1 MRRWWTGAAALA
13 LLAPV
18 VGGCHRAGPAPHPH
32 YVLGPAWQGDVA
44 WFYPTESYSAVQTG
58 LAAIAPDRGGRLT
71 ADGET
76 YRPDALAAAH
86 QTLQLP
92 AVVRL
97 TNLDDGRQMLVR
109 LNDRGPASPA
119 RLVAVTPRVATL
131 LGLRDGTPVRL
142 EVMAEA
148 SHQAVDAVG
157 GGPRLAIATAPLE
170 AITAQALPP
179 LDGAAAGGV
188 RAGGVRAGGAGSGA
202 GTTVIGRPAAAD
214 AAPAADVVLPG
225 TVTRV
230 PVGPVRLML
239 RLGTFT
245 NPGPAG
251 VQAQHVPA
259 LSAYVVSHPSGRST
273 TYAVLAGPYPTA
285 RAAEAA
291 LDEALRA
298 GVPDARI
305 IARSDADQF

>member
-1 MRRWWTGAAALA
+1 MRRWWTGAAALV

-18 VGGCHRAGPAPHPH
+18 LAGCHRAGPVAHPH
-32 YVLGPAWQGDVA
+32 YVLGPAWQGEGA
-44 WFYPTESYSAVQTG
+44 WFYPAESYSAVQTG
-58 LAAIAPDRGGRLT
+58 LAAIASDRGGRLT

-92 AVVRL
+92 AIVRL
-97 TNLDDGRQMLVR
+97 TNLDNGRQMLVR

-119 RLVAVTPRVATL
+119 RLVAVTPRVADL
-131 LGLRDGTPVRL
+131 LGLRDATPVRL

-157 GGPRLAIATAPLE
+157 GGPRLAIATAPRE
-170 AITAQALPP
+170 AITAESLPP
-179 LDGAAAGGV
+179 PGAAA
-188 RAGGVRAGGAGSGA
+188 SGA
-202 GTTVIGRPAAAD
+202 AASGAEAHTATVIGSHASAAD
-214 AAPAADVVLPG
+214 TAPAADVVLPA
-225 TVTRV
+225 TVTQA

-245 NPGPAG
+245 NPGPAAM
-251 VQAQHVPA
+251 QSRQVPA
-259 LSAYVVSHPSGRST
+259 LGAFVVTHPSGRST

>member
-1 MRRWWTGAAALA
+1 MRRWWAGAAALA
-13 LLAPV
+13 SLAPV
-18 VGGCHRAGPAPHPH
+18 VAGCHRAGPAAHPH
-32 YVLGPAWQGDVA
+32 YVLGPAWQGDGA
-44 WFYPTESYSAVQTG
+44 WFYPAESYSAVQTG
-58 LAAIAPDRGGRLT
+58 LAAAASDRGGRLT
-71 ADGET
+71 ADGEA
-76 YRPDALAAAH
+76 YAPDALAAAH
-86 QTLQLP
+86 QTFQLP
-92 AVVRL
+92 AIVRL

-170 AITAQALPP
+170 AITAETLPP
-179 LDGAAAGGV
+179 PGGT
-188 RAGGVRAGGAGSGA
+188 GAGVGKA
-202 GTTVIGRPAAAD
+202 TVIGRPAAAD

-239 RLGTFT
+239 QLGTFT

-251 VQAQHVPA
+251 VQARHVPA
-259 LSAYVVSHPSGRST
+259 LDAYVVSRLSGRST